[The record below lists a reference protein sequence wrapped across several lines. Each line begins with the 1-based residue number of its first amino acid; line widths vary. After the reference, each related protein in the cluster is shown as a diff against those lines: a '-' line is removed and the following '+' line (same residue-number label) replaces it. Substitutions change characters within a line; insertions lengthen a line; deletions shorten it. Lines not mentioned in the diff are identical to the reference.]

1 MTDKTFIA
9 ALLDGCFI
17 MKRNS
22 IDKRFGYATYTG
34 NMNVV
39 EAVSN
44 IQFKRHRD
52 YLKGT
57 DRFTLNLSKVRQLHG
72 KKLAK
77 KLYKQHLKN
86 INNGNTSK

>member
-1 MTDKTFIA
+1 MTNLNLIS

-22 IDKRFGYATYTG
+22 MDKRFGYAMYTG

-52 YLKGT
+52 YLKGIGT
-57 DRFTLNLSKVRQLHG
+57 
-72 KKLAK
+72 
-77 KLYKQHLKN
+77 
-86 INNGNTSK
+86 I